1 MGSIA
6 KELFDVVPVSTEGAD
21 VEAFSPGVWIGGK
34 AKTGLNAEVADLAR
48 NEESGE
54 VERSIF

>member
-1 MGSIA
+1 MGNIA

-34 AKTGLNAEVADLAR
+34 AVTWLNAEVADLAR
-48 NEESGE
+48 D
-54 VERSIF
+54 V